1 MKERN
6 YLKNT
11 DVEWKIILKC
21 ILDKYG
27 GMACIVFMW
36 LGVECERLM

>member
-6 YLKNT
+6 YLKNIA
-11 DVEWKIILKC
+11 VEWKIILKC

-27 GMACIVFMW
+27 GMAW
-36 LGVECERLM
+36 LGVGCERLM